1 MSVLLTFG
9 QSKRLCV
16 NQSRATGQ
24 QRAIRP
30 RRCSIFLCFRERDFE
45 RKELKKREFGSL
57 IYQKGSGEEEE
68 KKPYWLLSGVCVS
81 SALGLLT
88 RPSSLKASTLLLYN
102 PSAFFSRWFHFEF
115 FSLPSCIFISP
126 PCVSPASSSHSTHN
140 PNAPAWYAV
149 WSGGGERK
157 LQAYPPV
164 IIQVLFFFFS
174 FFLSPLLLLLL
185 FLFSL
190 STSIL
195 PFFSTWDEVKKKKKS
210 ITAAAHAPHL
220 CIDSTSLPSAAA
232 LAPEGTRQL
241 SLISNGRYIS
251 LSSSAHGL

>member
-1 MSVLLTFG
+1 MLKRAPSAIETLLARGSYMHTHKKIKSV
-9 QSKRLCV
+9 CV
-16 NQSRATGQ
+16 CLWGGRKKSWSVPNKSVRYTQLRAL
-24 QRAIRP
+24 
-30 RRCSIFLCFRERDFE
+30 SE
-45 RKELKKREFGSL
+45 RKKKSMMAYSFLFGDEGRA
-57 IYQKGSGEEEE
+57 KKKVEEEEE

-195 PFFSTWDEVKKKKKS
+195 PFFSTWDEVKKKKKN
-210 ITAAAHAPHL
+210 
-220 CIDSTSLPSAAA
+220 
-232 LAPEGTRQL
+232 R
-241 SLISNGRYIS
+241 
-251 LSSSAHGL
+251 

>member
-1 MSVLLTFG
+1 MCVYGVVGKKAGPCRTKACGTHSFVRFRREKKIDDGLFFSLWERG
-9 QSKRLCV
+9 ESK
-16 NQSRATGQ
+16 
-24 QRAIRP
+24 
-30 RRCSIFLCFRERDFE
+30 
-45 RKELKKREFGSL
+45 KKVE
-57 IYQKGSGEEEE
+57 EEEE

-102 PSAFFSRWFHFEF
+102 PSAFFSRWFHFGF

-164 IIQVLFFFFS
+164 IIQVLFFFFLS
-174 FFLSPLLLLLL
+174 FSLLY
-185 FLFSL
+185 FFFYYSFSL
-190 STSIL
+190 SLLAFS
-195 PFFSTWDEVKKKKKS
+195 PFFLLGMK
-210 ITAAAHAPHL
+210 
-220 CIDSTSLPSAAA
+220 
-232 LAPEGTRQL
+232 
-241 SLISNGRYIS
+241 
-251 LSSSAHGL
+251 

>member
-1 MSVLLTFG
+1 MAYSFLFG
-9 QSKRLCV
+9 DEG
-16 NQSRATGQ
+16 RA
-24 QRAIRP
+24 
-30 RRCSIFLCFRERDFE
+30 
-45 RKELKKREFGSL
+45 KKKVE
-57 IYQKGSGEEEE
+57 EEEE

-102 PSAFFSRWFHFEF
+102 PSAFFSRWFHFGF

-195 PFFSTWDEVKKKKKS
+195 PFFSTWDEVKKKKKIDNCS
-210 ITAAAHAPHL
+210 GTRTTSVYRFNITPERS
-220 CIDSTSLPSAAA
+220 STSPRGNS
-232 LAPEGTRQL
+232 TT
-241 SLISNGRYIS
+241 ISNQQWPLHFPFFFGPWAIGLVRENVWYI
-251 LSSSAHGL
+251 

>member
-1 MSVLLTFG
+1 MCVYGVVGKKAGPCRTKACGTHSFVRFRREKKIDDGLFFSLWG
-9 QSKRLCV
+9 RGESK
-16 NQSRATGQ
+16 
-24 QRAIRP
+24 
-30 RRCSIFLCFRERDFE
+30 
-45 RKELKKREFGSL
+45 KKVE
-57 IYQKGSGEEEE
+57 EEEE

-102 PSAFFSRWFHFEF
+102 PSAFFSRWFHFGF

-164 IIQVLFFFFS
+164 IIQVLFFFF
-174 FFLSPLLLLLL
+174 FL
-185 FLFSL
+185 
-190 STSIL
+190 
-195 PFFSTWDEVKKKKKS
+195 
-210 ITAAAHAPHL
+210 
-220 CIDSTSLPSAAA
+220 
-232 LAPEGTRQL
+232 
-241 SLISNGRYIS
+241 S
-251 LSSSAHGL
+251 LSSTSSSTIPFLSLY